1 MKTKR
6 KTNRR
11 WKLFAISG
19 VVALAVSFMSHASD
33 QAPKGDSAFHEDIVV
48 TAILTSTDLKS
59 VPGSTEVIT
68 SEEIE
73 LKGSETVAD
82 ALEDALGVVLTF
94 VPGRGMVPQIRGLA
108 DKRTLVL
115 INGMRLSTDFRD
127 TAIDLTLYSTEIIE
141 RIEVVRGPTSALYG
155 SDAMGGVINII
166 TKEIPETPS
175 GGATLRYGQ
184 NSHGELGTPTIRSFF
199 GDRVGKF
206 GYQLMAH
213 YNEQD
218 PYDIEIDDGFTDFD
232 EEQRRFVQL
241 DLAYFINDDQKLS
254 AGLHYSR
261 ANRIGLRFKNGEET
275 DRDADSNRDGFHL
288 QYDGHFSTGDL
299 MIRGYHSVY
308 EMDRSYIGRRVQE
321 YFNIENKLTQYEAR
335 FSGFEAGT
343 HLLSFGAE
351 YRDENRN
358 GRENRSEQPSNYTI
372 DNHAVFVQDQWS
384 LSERVV
390 LTAGLRYDD
399 SSDFGSVVTP
409 RLAGVF
415 SFKDNLR
422 IKAYY
427 GEGFRSPSVYEL
439 YVETVNNREN
449 VLPNPDLEAEQSQSY
464 ELSLE
469 GESRRFSGAVRLFC
483 NDLEDAIEKVY
494 VRDVDL
500 GGPRPTPQYIRLNV
514 ESAFAEGV
522 EIEGQYLF
530 PPNFRLVLNGI
541 VMDSENELT
550 GERLFNV
557 PDYKANIRL
566 EYNNPDNG
574 WRSAIRLNFIGD
586 QVASMKGTHGTD
598 TDAYSMVHLYLAKSV
613 SEHFR
618 LFVGIDNLFDT
629 ELDHMSEAGTF
640 FYGGIS
646 ISFQ

>member
-1 MKTKR
+1 MLRTLQVRNGEEITMKTKR
-6 KTNRR
+6 KTNRQ

-33 QAPKGDSAFHEDIVV
+33 QAPEGDSAFHEDIVV

-115 INGMRLSTDFRD
+115 INGMRFSTDFRD
-127 TAIDLTLYSTEIIE
+127 TTIDLTLYSAEIIE

-184 NSHGELGTPTIRSFF
+184 NSHGELGTPTIRGFF

-218 PYDIEIDDGFTDFD
+218 PYDIDLDDGFTDFD
-232 EEQRRFVQL
+232 EEQRRFAQL
-241 DLAYFINDDQKLS
+241 DLA
-254 AGLHYSR
+254 
-261 ANRIGLRFKNGEET
+261 ET

-335 FSGFEAGT
+335 FSGLEAGA

-384 LSERVV
+384 L
-390 LTAGLRYDD
+390 
-399 SSDFGSVVTP
+399 SDFGSVVTP

-449 VLPNPDLEAEQSQSY
+449 VLPNPDLDPERSRSY
-464 ELSLE
+464 EVALE
-469 GESRRFSGAVRLFC
+469 GETPQFSYAVRLFR

-514 ESAFAEGV
+514 ESAFTEGV

-530 PPNFRLVLNGI
+530 SPNFRLALNGI

-566 EYNNPDNG
+566 EYDNPDNG
-574 WRSAIRLNFIGD
+574 WKSAIRLNFIGD

-613 SEHFR
+613 SEHLR

-629 ELDHMSEAGTF
+629 ELDHMPEAGTF

-646 ISFQ
+646 MNFQ